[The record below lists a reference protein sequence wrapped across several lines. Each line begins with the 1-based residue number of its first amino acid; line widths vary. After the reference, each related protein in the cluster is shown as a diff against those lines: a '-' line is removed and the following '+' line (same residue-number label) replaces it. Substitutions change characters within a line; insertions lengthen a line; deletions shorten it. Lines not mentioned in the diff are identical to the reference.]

1 MSKSKEK
8 KRFKKLQ
15 KALLRQGEEGS
26 GIAPKTEAPSAPAEA
41 PRAELP
47 PIEGP
52 ARAMVIVAHPDDAEF
67 LCGGTVAKWC
77 AEGWD
82 VFYVLVTGGD
92 KGTHDPSMHPEKLAA
107 IREEEQRAACR
118 VLGVKEVILLG
129 YPDGFTVDEH
139 ELRGQIVRLLRLY
152 RPDVVITWDAFR
164 HSFNHRDHR
173 NVGTVTADAIYPL
186 VRDRLFYPQHEE
198 EGLESHQVNE
208 ILLAGSDN
216 PDYTVDITAHWEK
229 KVDAILCHTS
239 QIGGRTKEEFL
250 RDRRERDEREGTAP
264 MEEKFRRW
272 SIRRPPRQ
280 QPQDDDTK
288 EESDTVQANGL
299 RGETPGALLV
309 GAQKG
314 QRESKA

>member
-1 MSKSKEK
+1 MNRKNK
-8 KRFKKLQ
+8 KRLKKLQ
-15 KALLRQGEEGS
+15 AALLRRGEEGS
-26 GIAPKTEAPSAPAEA
+26 GIAPKTEGPSAPADA
-41 PRAELP
+41 PGQELP

-52 ARAMVIVAHPDDAEF
+52 GRAMVIVAHPDDAEF

-82 VFYVLVTGGD
+82 VFYVLVTSGD
-92 KGTHDPSMHPEKLAA
+92 KGTHDPTMHPEKLAA
-107 IREEEQRAACR
+107 TREEEQRAACR

-129 YPDGFTVDEH
+129 YPDGFTVDEQ

-198 EGLESHQVNE
+198 DGLESHQVNE
-208 ILLAGSDN
+208 ILLAGTDN
-216 PDYTVDITAHWEK
+216 PDYVVDITDHWET

-239 QIGGRTKEEFL
+239 QIGGRTREDFV
-250 RDRRERDEREGTAP
+250 RDRRERDEREGSP
-264 MEEKFRRW
+264 RIEEKFRRW
-272 SIRRPPRQ
+272 SIRMPARPQ
-280 QPQDDDTK
+280 AKDDAAKAEAEKEQPAT
-288 EESDTVQANGL
+288 NGA
-299 RGETPGALLV
+299 GGDAPGGVLV
-309 GAQKG
+309 GGQKG
-314 QRESKA
+314 QKAW

>member
-1 MSKSKEK
+1 
-8 KRFKKLQ
+8 
-15 KALLRQGEEGS
+15 
-26 GIAPKTEAPSAPAEA
+26 
-41 PRAELP
+41 
-47 PIEGP
+47 
-52 ARAMVIVAHPDDAEF
+52 
-67 LCGGTVAKWC
+67 
-77 AEGWD
+77 
-82 VFYVLVTGGD
+82 
-92 KGTHDPSMHPEKLAA
+92 
-107 IREEEQRAACR
+107 
-118 VLGVKEVILLG
+118 
-129 YPDGFTVDEH
+129 
-139 ELRGQIVRLLRLY
+139 
-152 RPDVVITWDAFR
+152 
-164 HSFNHRDHR
+164 
-173 NVGTVTADAIYPL
+173 
-186 VRDRLFYPQHEE
+186 
-198 EGLESHQVNE
+198 VNE